1 MKEETEIFIHITTNK
16 ISKQEEIGRKIALY
30 KSSSYSNVALNS
42 TFDGQAFDWFEQ
54 SRDLRICTLLADD

>member
-1 MKEETEIFIHITTNK
+1 MLKP
-16 ISKQEEIGRKIALY
+16 GRKIALSQ
-30 KSSSYSNVALNS
+30 SSSYSNVALNL